1 MLPATK
7 PSDLQ
12 EYLRQIKLLSPEK
25 REELEKLVRE
35 ATKDKFWVPNPGRQT
50 EAYETEAFELYYG
63 GAAGGGKTGLI
74 CGLALNAHRQSLILR
89 REFKQLKGIEE
100 IIEDALGTR
109 EGYNSQSGIW
119 RFAPGKY
126 IELGAVQ
133 LEEMR
138 KNYQGRPH
146 DLKAFDELPQFSRTQ
161 YEFIINWCRSNVE
174 GQRSRIVNGGNPPMA
189 AEEFWVIERWAAW
202 LDPTHPNPA
211 KPGEIRWYTRMPDPA
226 NPDELVDTE
235 VPHEGPWEIPG
246 TPMPVLA
253 KSRTFIPALLKD
265 NPALNEAEYRATLA
279 STPEPYRTMLLE
291 GRFGIEVKDDEKQVI
306 PTAWVRAAVQ
316 RWHAA
321 TGKRGGEPVPPN
333 DLPMTAIGV
342 DVAAGGEDS
351 TVLARRHDWWFNKM
365 VVVPGKLTPLG
376 SDVAAQVVKY
386 RRDSPEIVLDM
397 GGGYGGGPLEHL
409 RNNNIKVQPYNGA
422 KAVKTRTKDRTY
434 GFVNRR
440 SQTFWRFREALDPS
454 QPGGSPICL
463 PDDPALVA
471 DLTAPRF
478 TIGPRG
484 IQVESK
490 DEVKKR
496 IRRSPDRGD
505 AVLMAWA
512 GSEDFAVGIATSGRG
527 AVSGGEHG
535 TRGWTPRVIL
545 GHAPARKLARR

>member
-1 MLPATK
+1 MLPVAK
-7 PSDLQ
+7 PTDLQ

-50 EAYETEAFELYYG
+50 EAYETPAFELYYG

-74 CGLALNAHRQSLILR
+74 CGLALNCHVQSLILR

-100 IIEDALGTR
+100 IIEAALGSR

-133 LEEMR
+133 LEEMK

-146 DLKAFDELPQFSRTQ
+146 DLKCFDELPQFSKTQ
-161 YEFIINWCRSNVE
+161 YEFIINWCRSNIE
-174 GQRSRIVNGGNPPMA
+174 GQRSRVVACGNPPMA
-189 AEEFWVIERWAAW
+189 AEEYWVIERWAAW

-211 KPGEIRWYTRMPDPA
+211 KPGEIRWYTRLPDPN
-226 NPDELVDTE
+226 NPESLIDTE

-246 TPMPVLA
+246 SSMAVLA

-291 GRFGIEVKDDEKQVI
+291 GRFDIQVKDDERQVI
-306 PTAWVRAAVQ
+306 PTAWVRAAMQ
-316 RWHAA
+316 RWKAV
-321 TGKRGGEPVPPN
+321 TGFRGSEAVAPS
-333 DLPMTAIGV
+333 DMPMTAIGV

-351 TVLARRHDWWFNKM
+351 TVLARRHDWWFNNL
-365 VVVPGKLTPLG
+365 VVVPGKQTPLG
-376 SDVAAQVVKY
+376 SDVAAQVVKH
-386 RRDSPEIVLDM
+386 RRDNPEIVLDM

-409 RNNNIKVQPYNGA
+409 RNNGIRVQPYNGA

-434 GFVNRR
+434 AFVNRR
-440 SQTFWRFREALDPS
+440 SQTYWRFREALDPS

-463 PDDPALVA
+463 PDDPALLA
-471 DLTAPRF
+471 DLTASRF
-478 TIGPRG
+478 TIGARG
-484 IQVESK
+484 IQIESK

-496 IRRSPDRGD
+496 IGRSPDRGD

-512 GSEDFAVGIATSGRG
+512 GNEELASGATTGGRATSGGR
-527 AVSGGEHG
+527 A
-535 TRGWTPRVIL
+535 TGWTPRVIM
-545 GHAPARKLARR
+545 GHAPARRLARR